1 MGEEGDSKFYLG
13 GSCVNVGMQMF
24 GPHSV
29 RPISDMHVMGGSC
42 DVQTQGEVKLPPAQW
57 QEEAWTCQ
65 AQMGGGCQA
74 SEVCSP
80 PAQGSR
86 ICVTRSGVYDQAC
99 PADYKD
105 SSWVVYEGIKDTRSC
120 ASCSCS
126 PATGNCSGGQMSV
139 HDPSGTCTDAGEVL
153 KTGQCTNLPIHPTM
167 GTFTLKM
174 IKPGGFNPTCT
185 PSGGGLEGDVTATNP
200 ITVCCRNP

>member
-80 PAQGSR
+80 PRSR
-86 ICVTRSGVYDQAC
+86 VPDLRHSFRSV
-99 PADYKD
+99 
-105 SSWVVYEGIKDTRSC
+105 
-120 ASCSCS
+120 
-126 PATGNCSGGQMSV
+126 
-139 HDPSGTCTDAGEVL
+139 
-153 KTGQCTNLPIHPTM
+153 
-167 GTFTLKM
+167 
-174 IKPGGFNPTCT
+174 
-185 PSGGGLEGDVTATNP
+185 
-200 ITVCCRNP
+200 